1 MNFYG
6 RPPYWNRPPD
16 PMFLHRETQRFHQM
30 KQEAQQALN
39 KNRLRQ
45 AAALYTEALQI
56 AQAFPHLMQE
66 MPKILSNRSLVFYR
80 QREWKRALDDANAS
94 IQIDPLWIK
103 GYWRAAQ
110 ANKEL
115 KQLGTALDASIG
127 GYNVALSQGQEEEV
141 ISFLA
146 EIVTIIVS
154 LRYDP
159 NHVLEAAEIHPGS
172 IQNQRKLLQRL
183 ANNNCWEGISLLVL
197 GVHAGPPS
205 SLDAAAASCPVDNL
219 SVGTLLKTT
228 PTSDL
233 KRFGV
238 ELAICLLKS
247 GASYED
253 IEQKMGKPVI
263 HVGLT
268 VALDTGNIH
277 LIKLMFSQY
286 LKTPEEKDAV
296 DDKKK
301 TAYHI
306 LVHSGKINGS
316 LGETLLRLL
325 MNNGCRPSIPDAD
338 GKLPID
344 YLTPTDMGYSLLS
357 NITNV
362 AGNHVKVKILHLKEQ
377 GNAAFKNK
385 ELEEA
390 IFFYS
395 RAITMA
401 KDYEN
406 LTRETVTLL
415 TNRAAV
421 HLALHSIT
429 EALEDA
435 EEAVKC
441 DPSWLKGHWRRGQIL
456 SQLKKHREA
465 YSAFLEGYRKGE
477 GTAAEKR
484 NILVEAVTA
493 FQHIKGQQ
501 DLETSYKGLS
511 KVTNDVWADVLTRLS
526 VRGEWEAI
534 RFLVLGINFM
544 FGGGQVMAMG
554 FARDADM
561 QGITYKTL
569 FPFLERQEDPA
580 SVNFWIT
587 PLVLFLITHRGNL
600 DSLLRFRES
609 DEDTPLHAATRFCV
623 LTGDTVILK
632 SMPNNPQMITVVNG
646 KGDSPFHTLLK
657 MSPAPQGKILTS
669 LVKLLLQKGV
679 SPVERDRDQLLP
691 IDYVD
696 PSKNKGVYDILL
708 KYAKPTENVKS
719 KKPPEN
725 PQKSTEKAKPVKPTT
740 SEQQVP
746 QTSATSK
753 DNLVVKDLKS
763 QANELYKQ
771 GCIEEALEM
780 YCDLLDY
787 ISEECEH
794 EVENHEK
801 AVLYGNKA
809 ECLLKMG
816 QFEEALEA
824 AVESVGFDG
833 HWFKSHL
840 RVGKAKAALGEFSV
854 AIQAFGNA
862 CNELEETPANL
873 VVRREILGEL
883 TRIAPKAGQIPL
895 LDLKGC
901 GKQVWALTSYDLIC
915 SEQWISAR
923 FAYLQHCQKTISMD
937 LYHEVKVSLQ
947 PLCVLDKVVTEQ
959 WVMDLILYLIQTG
972 SDYHTLSVEKFDTYF
987 HAAVR
992 MSLVT
997 GILDLFAFILE
1008 KVKENGDL
1016 NLQDKYG
1023 NTALHVAAK
1032 EEDTKPQIRLQ
1043 VIYLLVEMDINVLK
1057 KNKAGKYAV
1066 QYVPGKEIQA
1076 ITLLHQKMAQQEEME
1091 NILKKE
1097 KARQERERE
1106 KQEKQRLQEL
1116 HQREKQ
1122 EKREEAERKRQLQS
1136 QRKTEESTRYKP
1148 VKNMTADS
1156 ACTNYCEQR
1165 IEDAKEKLKENN
1177 MRHGYQFLAEVLRK
1191 DHRSEKHKKLEKTAL
1206 EIVIKSLGKSLNPEI
1221 PEKLAKIPNKLY
1233 EKIIQGLADNE
1244 KWRQVYIAVK
1254 EYRIYYGELAMPNF
1268 AKSMSVAKVIRH
1280 SSFQGAE
1287 QLLVDIVDYMLNG
1300 GAVLEKDG
1308 KMAILAAVQECQFK
1322 VLEVLFK
1329 WDASP
1334 VHLTINQGDTP
1345 IHAALSI
1352 ALERDKGNF
1361 SILNLFFDMYEK
1373 DPEKYPM
1380 LDPSQTNT
1388 EGDGLF
1394 HLVAKAK
1401 YNATTQKA
1409 TELLCD
1415 KKVNASIYN
1424 AEGKLP
1430 KDYLNSK
1437 NDRRLQ
1443 FFRLA
1448 SVGGVVKPKKKQKPK
1463 IPKIDDTGTPENQEE
1478 SEQDLMLYER
1488 QEETPPRSEE
1498 VKDRRSKQVLSV
1510 HKEAIKRHIE
1520 NMIYNLPDIP
1530 YSIFNPKVI
1539 KFDEIPSFK
1548 RKKESSEEKQAP
1560 MVTED
1565 LDMQE
1570 DEDPQEAGE
1579 DQEVEEEDLEIDPQ
1593 VFDNLEWEVE
1603 CTADV
1608 WRTLRD
1614 KKVQPEMKQ
1623 RIIRKIQLL
1632 AKGEW
1637 RTHLCKEL
1645 KNVPPTLKLFE
1656 VKLSKGD
1663 RIIWELAIAFSPR
1676 LSESAEQRLQYTED
1690 GAGQP
1695 VKGGRIYSEVIRVWD
1710 IVLDHDKIYRS
1721 VQRIIKSH
1729 SRGEECIIQK
1739 NLKGVKQT
1747 QFMAGAGKRFPMIFA
1762 ESDVEMD
1769 KKALQEYQESL
1780 QKYYPPASSNETE
1793 YHILKF
1799 YNFDS
1804 NLVSH
1809 VLQNLEV
1816 KVDFPFRVTD
1826 LEHAIINLRTVAPI
1840 LLLGRSGTGKTTCC
1854 LYRLWSQYV
1863 SYWTRATEAE
1873 SKLLPRC
1880 QIFRQEEEDIADGEE
1895 EEAAEDQE
1903 EETADEEPVRAV
1915 NEEEMEEEGQLYDHL
1930 HQIFITKNV
1939 VLCSEV
1945 QKNFRELSHACDVA
1959 KNFVTMEDQVL
1970 PNRIQDIGDFQF
1982 PVFTTS
1988 KKLLL
1993 MLDASLEPP
2002 YFFDRNEDGSLK
2014 VDVQGWSETDGAL
2027 SFLPMLEEVSD
2038 DEEDEDDQYQDADE
2052 EEDDS
2057 DEDQE
2062 LGARPRKKV
2071 DPRREVTYEVFAE
2084 EVWPRISKKWS
2095 GRYHPSLIWMEIMSF
2110 IRGSFEALSKPTGYL
2125 SKQEYLDLGRKR
2137 APNFSGEREHIYEIF
2152 RKYDHFKS
2160 QKFLFDETDLVQN
2173 VYNRFKKEK
2182 EMKWIIHQIY
2192 VDETQDFTQAELCL
2206 LLRVCQSPNE
2216 MFLTGDTAQSI
2227 MRGIA
2232 FRFNDLRSLFFYAK
2246 KSMHAIGKASG
2257 VKVPKQV
2264 YQLTHNY
2271 RSHAGILS
2279 LASSILELMVEF
2291 FPESFDR
2298 LQKDQGLFQGPAPVL
2313 LESCSFSDLAVLLR
2327 GNKRKTSHIEFGAHQ
2342 AILVVNDAARDNIP
2356 EELNLGLILT
2366 IYEAKGLEFDD
2377 ILLYNF
2383 FKDSQATKE
2392 WRVVTEYLEK
2402 LASTN
2407 AQNKQ
2412 NASESLVEIDAEVF
2426 KLADRPR
2433 PLAFDPNQHKVLN
2446 AELKHLYTA
2455 VTRARVN
2462 VWIFDE
2468 DMDKRAPMFEYFKA
2482 RKLTRIITSSE
2493 VEDETAGGMFAE
2505 ESTSEEWLKRGE
2517 EFMKHSLYEVAAKC
2531 FNRGKDFHME
2541 KIAQAHQSA
2550 LVASRM
2556 KDNPA
2561 KMREA
2566 FLRAAE
2572 KFLECELP
2580 NKAVICLQNSREKEL
2595 VAHLYEKINQ
2605 LEKAGETY
2613 RKLKRPAEGSRCYE
2627 QLGKFN
2633 LAVDTLVENDL
2644 YEMAIDTLQRYKLL
2658 KEDLERK
2665 RIPLPQILKENAPRK
2680 LHTVESLSFKA
2691 AEIYHRS
2698 KNKEKMK
2705 AALSRLPKLEER
2717 TDFLIRKSYIEE
2729 AAFLFQEADKLREAV
2744 DLYSKGGMNKK
2755 ALECAQKLGDK
2766 DVVGQSLILDSK
2778 VQLSQYDKYEDIDEE
2793 VKNEICENLNQAF
2806 YNLHDLENKVAAGE
2820 AAFLRGELTG
2830 NREFINKAFGEFS
2843 HSRPTRSE
2851 AGQLECMHWMV
2862 HNSDLMNR
2870 TNLQQCIIGMQNLF
2884 RVLSVLAKPVNEE
2897 ERYRLQEIFK
2907 FFGFYPAEE
2916 ENSLVYYPKQL
2927 PRALQILPQTSK
2939 KDFRCKENK
2948 MKIQMEISKFLVKR
2962 GIEWKRRLEEAITTH
2977 RNSRSQCP
2985 AFKLGEQC
2993 EDKSCPYLHVSL
3005 TPKSFDLLTEFDM
3018 MAVELEMYV
3027 DHGAVDVIERNE
3039 EVGVSCFIPDKFK
3052 ERYKACD
3059 WLLEDLLPV
3068 NYHIAKI
3075 SSDANR
3081 AHDLLRK
3088 LKYPKLTYVRKRMI
3102 KYLKNL
3108 YEEMES
3114 SERKDN
3120 IKVFVMI
3127 RFVNHLLNL
3136 QLKPKPEDIM
3146 FSFEQSMD
3154 KECAKREER
3163 RMKDWAMKLGLM
3175 IDEYEGKTYIRS
3187 IARRFCDGYDQIMGF
3202 NNDPAE
3208 ALIQFTKFCVLLSNT
3223 GSIELLPH
3231 YNHLFLWMEYYT
3243 TVAFSLSAKIQNTPN
3258 FFFVIPESFISV
3270 VYFIDSTFVHEKGV
3284 PTFEAIHRHRNWKA
3298 NDTGLFQDR
3307 LKRLIGILCGFRSKI
3322 NLVRHIFQSDNPE
3335 KQIED
3340 GRFGLAERLLVLLL
3354 VFVCN
3359 LGKSVFPDVETILMG
3374 ELCKIK
3380 VWEQYPSRLSE
3391 ALKLVQQADGPAD
3404 VAKALQNLLSKREND
3419 SLRYCVW
3426 DNSVARNGLKNL
3438 ELKAVELN
3446 KKFFLEEETL
3456 QAMDNPHDVVLN
3468 NAETV
3473 VQDDDMDTKITMEE
3487 KLKIDRNRWEQ
3498 ERKEKEDK
3506 ASRIITE
3513 FIRRSILRT
3522 KAQVLYYLVKDQI
3535 KREKDEERMKM
3546 FESAQI
3552 SDSKCGI
3559 CGVQLQEMAPYQAFP
3574 VDRQIFTES
3583 QTSQNLQP
3591 PSPLQLPQPS
3601 INSMQPSPFNRSPE
3615 VLKDNPFAKL
3625 LENPFELLTDSAP
3638 QVSILE
3644 TREDH
3649 ERSEKHKEMVKF
3661 YQLFRSKFQR
3671 EISDPLEEVKS
3682 FIQKYKLG
3690 PEVAEKYYK
3699 GETYL
3704 IINCCKQK
3712 DLVEGKIKSII
3723 EKCDWQNA
3731 EIQQDVDIMLGLF
3744 YDIRKHVEEEAKKRK
3759 EKSDRQRE
3767 EAQRAKASPEN
3778 WEDEYDPIEP
3788 VVEEPQR
3795 EKRPRGRGKKKS
3807 MTH

>member
-1 MNFYG
+1 
-6 RPPYWNRPPD
+6 
-16 PMFLHRETQRFHQM
+16 MFLHRETQRFYQM

-45 AAALYTEALQI
+45 AAGLYTEALHM
-56 AQAFPHLMQE
+56 AQAFPHLMHE
-66 MPKILSNRSLVFYR
+66 IPKLLSNRSLVFYR
-80 QREWKRALDDANAS
+80 QRDWRRAVDDANAS

-115 KQLGTALDASIG
+115 KQLGSALDAILG

-141 ISFLA
+141 VSFLA

-154 LRYDP
+154 LRNDP
-159 NHVLEAAEIHPGS
+159 NRVLETTEIHAGS

-183 ANNNCWEGISLLVL
+183 ASNNCWEGVSLLVL

-205 SLDAAAASCPVDNL
+205 SLDSAAASCPVDNL

-228 PTSDL
+228 PTPDL

-268 VALDTGNIH
+268 VALDTGNID

-286 LKTPEEKDAV
+286 LTTPEEKDAV
-296 DDKKK
+296 DDKKR
-301 TAYHI
+301 TAFHV

-325 MNNGCRPSIPDAD
+325 VNNGCRPSIPDAE

-357 NITNV
+357 KLTNV

-377 GNAAFKNK
+377 GNAAYKNR

-395 RAITMA
+395 RAISMA
-401 KDYEN
+401 KGYEN

-421 HLALHSIT
+421 HLALHSVF

-441 DPSWLKGHWRRGQIL
+441 DPTWLKGHWRRGQIL
-456 SQLKKHREA
+456 STLHKHREA

-477 GTAAEKR
+477 GTASEKR

-511 KVTNDVWADVLTRLS
+511 KVTNDVWSDVLTRLS
-526 VRGEWEAI
+526 ARGEWEAI

-544 FGGGQVMAMG
+544 FGGGQVVAMG
-554 FARDADM
+554 YARDADM

-569 FPFLERQEDPA
+569 FTFIESQDDPA
-580 SVNFWIT
+580 SVGFWIT
-587 PLVLFLITHRGNL
+587 PLVLFLITHRGDLN
-600 DSLLRFRES
+600 SLLRFRES
-609 DEDTPLHAATRFCV
+609 EEDTPLHAATRFCV
-623 LTGDTVILK
+623 LTRDTVILK
-632 SMPNNPQMITVVNG
+632 SMPDNPQMITVVNG

-657 MSPAPQGKILTS
+657 MSPAPQGKLLTT

-679 SPVERDRDQLLP
+679 SPLERDRDQLLP

-708 KYAKPTENVKS
+708 KYAKPTENVKP
-719 KKPPEN
+719 KKPPEIH
-725 PQKSTEKAKPVKPTT
+725 QKPTEKAKPPKPPK
-740 SEQQVP
+740 SELKVP
-746 QTSATSK
+746 QSSATSET
-753 DNLVVKDLKS
+753 NQVVKDLKS
-763 QANELYKQ
+763 EANELYNQ
-771 GCIEEALEM
+771 GCIEEAFEM

-787 ISEECEH
+787 ISEECKE

-824 AVESVGFDG
+824 AMESVGYDG

-840 RVGKAKAALGEFSV
+840 RIGKAKAALGESSV

-873 VVRREILGEL
+873 GVRREILGEVAKV
-883 TRIAPKAGQIPL
+883 APKAGQIPL

-915 SEQWISAR
+915 SGLLIPAR
-923 FAYLQHCQKTISMD
+923 FAYLQHRQKLISMD

-947 PLCVLDKVVTEQ
+947 PLCDLDKVASEP
-959 WVMDLILYLIQTG
+959 WVLDLILYLIQTG
-972 SDYHTLSVEKFDTYF
+972 SDYHTLSVENSDTYF
-987 HAAVR
+987 HAVVR

-997 GILDLFAFILE
+997 GALDLFAFILD
-1008 KVKENGDL
+1008 KVKENNDL
-1016 NLQDKYG
+1016 NIQDKQG
-1023 NTALHVAAK
+1023 NTVLHVATK
-1032 EEDTKPQIRLQ
+1032 EENAKQHVRLQ
-1043 VIYLLVEMDINVLK
+1043 IIYLLLEMDINVLK
-1057 KNKAGKYAV
+1057 KNKSGKYAV
-1066 QYVPGKEIQA
+1066 QYLPGRESQA
-1076 ITLLHQKMAQQEEME
+1076 VTLLHQRMAQQQEME

-1097 KARQERERE
+1097 KARQDQERER
-1106 KQEKQRLQEL
+1106 QERLRQQEL

-1122 EKREEAERKRQLQS
+1122 EKREEAERKRQLQNQKKAEGS
-1136 QRKTEESTRYKP
+1136 VRKKEKEM
-1148 VKNMTADS
+1148 VKNTTADS

-1165 IEDAKEKLKENN
+1165 IEEAKEKLKENN

-1191 DHRSEKHKKLEKTAL
+1191 DHRSDKHKKMEKMAL
-1206 EIVIKSLGKSLNPEI
+1206 DIVIKSLGKSLNPEI

-1233 EKIIQGLADNE
+1233 EKIIQGLADIE

-1254 EYRIYYGELAMPNF
+1254 EYRLHYGDLAMPNF

-1380 LDPSQTNT
+1380 LDPSQTNS

-1415 KKVNASIYN
+1415 RKVNASVYN

-1463 IPKIDDTGTPENQEE
+1463 IPKIDEAGITEDLEE

-1498 VKDRRSKQVLSV
+1498 VKDRRPKQVPSV

-1520 NMIYNLPDIP
+1520 DMIYNLPDIP

-1539 KFDEIPSFK
+1539 KFDEIPSFR

-1560 MVTED
+1560 MVTAKSED
-1565 LDMQE
+1565 VELQE
-1570 DEDPQEAGE
+1570 DEDPPEAGE
-1579 DQEVEEEDLEIDPQ
+1579 DQEVEEENLEIDPQ

-1614 KKVQPEMKQ
+1614 KKVLPELKQ

-1645 KNVPPTLKLFE
+1645 KNVPSTLKLFE
-1656 VKLSKGD
+1656 VKLSKSS

-1676 LSESAEQRLQYTED
+1676 LSETAEQRLQYTED
-1690 GAGQP
+1690 GVGQP

-1710 IVLDHDKIYRS
+1710 IVFDHDKIYRS

-1739 NLKGVKQT
+1739 NLKGVKQA
-1747 QFMAGAGKRFPMIFA
+1747 QFQAGVGKRFPMIFA

-1863 SYWTRATEAE
+1863 SYWTKAIEAD

-1895 EEAAEDQE
+1895 EEDAEDQE
-1903 EETADEEPVRAV
+1903 EETAEEEPVRAV

-1959 KNFVTMEDQVL
+1959 KNFVSMEDQVL
-1970 PNRIQDIGDFQF
+1970 PNRIQDIGDYQF

-2052 EEDDS
+2052 DEANS
-2057 DEDQE
+2057 DEDQD

-2084 EVWPRISKKWS
+2084 EIWPRISKKWS

-2110 IRGSFEALSKPTGYL
+2110 IRGSFEALSKPNGHL

-2152 RKYDHFKS
+2152 KKYDHFKS

-2246 KSMHAIGKASG
+2246 RSMHAIGKASG

-2342 AILVVNDAARDNIP
+2342 AILVVNDAARENIP

-2402 LASTN
+2402 LAANN
-2407 AQNKQ
+2407 AQNKPDT
-2412 NASESLVEIDAEVF
+2412 SESLVEIDAGVTPVF
-2426 KLADRPR
+2426 S
-2433 PLAFDPNQHKVLN
+2433 
-2446 AELKHLYTA
+2446 
-2455 VTRARVN
+2455 
-2462 VWIFDE
+2462 WIFDE

-2505 ESTSEEWLKRGE
+2505 ESTLEEWLKRGE

-2556 KDNPA
+2556 KENPS

-2665 RIPLPQILKENAPRK
+2665 RIPLPQILRENAPRK

-2698 KNKEKMK
+2698 KNKEKMM

-2729 AAFLFQEADKLREAV
+2729 AANLFQDAEKLREAV

-2778 VQLSQYDKYEDIDEE
+2778 VRLSQYDKYEDIDEE
-2793 VKNEICENLNQAF
+2793 EKSEICENLNQAF

-2830 NREFINKAFGEFS
+2830 NTEFINKAFGEFS

-2870 TNLQQCIIGMQNLF
+2870 TNLKQCILGMQNLF
-2884 RVLSVLAKPVNEE
+2884 RVLVVLAKPINEE

-2907 FFGFYPAEE
+2907 FFGFYPADDD
-2916 ENSLVYYPKQL
+2916 NSLVYYPKQL
-2927 PRALQILPQTSK
+2927 PRALLVLHQTSK
-2939 KDFRCKENK
+2939 QDFRCKENK
-2948 MKIQMEISKFLVKR
+2948 MKVQIEISKFLVKR
-2962 GIEWKRRLEEAITTH
+2962 GIEWKRRLEEAITTN
-2977 RNSRSQCP
+2977 RNRRSQCP

-2993 EDKSCPYLHVSL
+2993 RDESPCPYLHVSV

-3018 MAVELEMYV
+3018 LAVELEMYV
-3027 DHGAVDVIERNE
+3027 DHGAEDVYERNK
-3039 EVGVSCFIPDKFK
+3039 EVDLSCFIPGDLA

-3059 WLLEDLLPV
+3059 WLLEDLLPA

-3075 SSDANR
+3075 SSDSNR
-3081 AHDLLRK
+3081 VHDLLRK
-3088 LKYPKLTYVRKRMI
+3088 LRYPKFQHVRKRMI
-3102 KYLKNL
+3102 RYLKNL
-3108 YEEMES
+3108 YDKMRS

-3136 QLKPKPEDIM
+3136 QLKPKPEEIM
-3146 FSFEQSMD
+3146 FTFEQSMD
-3154 KECAKREER
+3154 QECPKRDER
-3163 RMKDWAMKLGLM
+3163 RRKDWAMKLGLM
-3175 IDEYEGKTYIRS
+3175 IDEISGKTYIRS
-3187 IARRFCDGYDQIMGF
+3187 IARRFYDGYDQIMGF

-3231 YNHLFLWMEYYT
+3231 YHHLFLWMEYYT
-3243 TVAFSLSAKIQNTPN
+3243 TVAFSLSAKVQNTPN

-3270 VYFIDSTFVHEKGV
+3270 VYFIDSTFVRESGV
-3284 PTFEAIHRHRNWKA
+3284 PTFEAVHRHRSLKP
-3298 NDTGLFQDR
+3298 NDTVLFQNR
-3307 LKRLIGILCGFRSKI
+3307 LKRIIGILCGFHSRI
-3322 NLVRHIFQSDNPE
+3322 NLLHHIFQSSSPE
-3335 KQIED
+3335 KEIED
-3340 GRFGLAERLLVLLL
+3340 SRFGLAERLFVLLL

-3359 LGKSVFPDVETILMG
+3359 LGKSVFPDVETALMG

-3380 VWEQYPSRLSE
+3380 VLEHYPSRLSE
-3391 ALKLVQQADGPAD
+3391 TLKLVQQADGPAD
-3404 VAKALQNLLSKREND
+3404 VAKALQILLSKREND

-3426 DNSVARNGLKNL
+3426 DNGVPRNGLKSL

-3446 KKFFLEEETL
+3446 KKFFMEEETL
-3456 QAMDNPHDVVLN
+3456 QAMNNPHDVVLST
-3468 NAETV
+3468 AETV
-3473 VQDDDMDTKITMEE
+3473 VQDDMDTQITMEE
-3487 KLKIDRNRWEQ
+3487 RLKIDRNRQEQ

-3522 KAQVLYYLVKDQI
+3522 KAQVLSALVEDQI

-3559 CGVQLQEMAPYQAFP
+3559 CGVQLQVMATYHAFP
-3574 VDRQIFTES
+3574 VDRQISTES
-3583 QTSQNLQP
+3583 QMSQTLQP
-3591 PSPLQLPQPS
+3591 PSPLKLPQPHFDPT
-3601 INSMQPSPFNRSPE
+3601 QQSPFPRSPE
-3615 VLKDNPFAKL
+3615 IPKDNPFAKL
-3625 LENPFELLTDSAP
+3625 LENPFDLLTDSAP
-3638 QVSILE
+3638 QVSKLE

-3649 ERSEKHKEMVKF
+3649 ERSEKHREMVKF
-3661 YQLFRSKFQR
+3661 YQHFRSKFKT

-3682 FIQKYKLG
+3682 FIQRHKLG

-3699 GETYL
+3699 GEAYS
-3704 IINCCKQK
+3704 IVKCCKQK
-3712 DLVEGKIKSII
+3712 DMVDGKIRTII
-3723 EKCDWQNA
+3723 EKCDWQNT

-3744 YDIRKHVEEEAKKRK
+3744 SEIRKHVEDEAKKRK
-3759 EKSDRQRE
+3759 ERSDRQRE
-3767 EAQRAKASPEN
+3767 EAQRAKPSPEN
-3778 WEDEYDPIEP
+3778 WEDDLYDHIEQ

-3795 EKRPRGRGKKKS
+3795 EKRSSKGRGKKKS
-3807 MTH
+3807 ATH